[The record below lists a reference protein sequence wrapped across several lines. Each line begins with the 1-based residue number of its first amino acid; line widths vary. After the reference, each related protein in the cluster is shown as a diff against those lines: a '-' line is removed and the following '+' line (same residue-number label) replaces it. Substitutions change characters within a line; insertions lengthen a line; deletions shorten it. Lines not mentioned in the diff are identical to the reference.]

1 MGSGS
6 SSAVATASEGELFLR
21 IAQPAR
27 KSSVV
32 TGSASKET
40 SASDDGKGATKV
52 AVAYKARI
60 LKLINYETL
69 WNNFL
74 EGPSNTFAL
83 SFAEMTVLLTESMKS
98 GNTNSEDAKPLDA
111 SKVQE
116 AIKSYIE
123 LLKELN
129 GTSSATAVDFMS
141 LCSSI
146 LLLSNVP
153 IEVKVDKLFEWITM
167 GEGEDSFSFDDF
179 FVAIN
184 SFERGIYLCN
194 SISRYGTYS

>member
-21 IAQPAR
+21 ITQPAR
-27 KSSVV
+27 KSSVA
-32 TGSASKET
+32 TGPVSKET
-40 SASDDGKGATKV
+40 SPDDGKGAAKV
-52 AVAYKARI
+52 TVAYKARI

-98 GNTNSEDAKPLDA
+98 GNINSEDAKPLDA

-116 AIKSYIE
+116 AIRSYVE

-129 GTSSATAVDFMS
+129 GTSSASAVDFMS

-184 SFERGIYLCN
+184 SFERGIYL
-194 SISRYGTYS
+194 SK